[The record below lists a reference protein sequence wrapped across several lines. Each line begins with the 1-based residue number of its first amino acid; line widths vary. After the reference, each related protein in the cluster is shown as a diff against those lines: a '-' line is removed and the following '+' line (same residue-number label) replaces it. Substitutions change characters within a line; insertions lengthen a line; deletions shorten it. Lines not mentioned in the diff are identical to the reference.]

1 MSQNNMNQSKVGYP
15 NELRQIA
22 DMVGG
27 NTADQ
32 GPNSPSL
39 LKDAYWGGISPSAET
54 LFPYLQQWA
63 PQLLDAAGLGGSALR
78 GLSSQAT
85 ENAYNQNSYMAGQAA
100 NLLMSP
106 NYDWMG
112 AANHY
117 AQGIDSAVKG
127 QNGTNGGS
135 FGPSGLSER
144 VANAALGAQPQWQ
157 SDIYNRAIADAR
169 PQVRSAFSA
178 RGLGGSGAA
187 ARGEDDAIQRIT
199 DQQAQ
204 QDVQNRIGAL
214 GVASQAAGQAGQESG
229 QWGQIGLGRGQLSL
243 AASQM
248 PGQIQ
253 GQFLANLLQGQQ
265 AQGGPMN
272 ALGTGTQLFQQGLQM
287 PLQTFNNLYQTS
299 RAPQTTA
306 VNLLG
311 GSAGTFNNPIGGKM
325 GIPVRY

>member
-15 NELRQIA
+15 NELRQLA
-22 DMVGG
+22 DMIGG
-27 NTADQ
+27 NVPD
-32 GPNSPSL
+32 PNTPSL
-39 LKDAYWGGISPSAET
+39 LKDAYWGGNSPSAET

-63 PQLLDAAGLGGSALR
+63 PQLLDSAGLGGSALR
-78 GLSSQAT
+78 GLSAQAT

-106 NYDWMG
+106 NYDWLG

-127 QNGTNGGS
+127 QNGAGGGS

-144 VANAALGAQPQWQ
+144 VANAALGAQANWKK
-157 SDIYNRAIADAR
+157 DIYDRAISDAR
-169 PQVRSAFSA
+169 PQVRSAWSA
-178 RGLGGSGAA
+178 RGLGGGGASI
-187 ARGEDDAIQRIT
+187 RGESDTIQRIT
-199 DQQAQ
+199 DDMTQR
-204 QDVQNRIGAL
+204 DVANRNQSL
-214 GVASQAAGQAGQESG
+214 GVAAQAAGQAGQESS

-248 PGQIQ
+248 PGQVQ
-253 GQFLANLLQGQQ
+253 GQFLANMLQGQQ

-272 ALGTGTQLFQQGLQM
+272 ALGTGNQLFQQGLQM

-299 RAPQTTA
+299 RAPMTTG